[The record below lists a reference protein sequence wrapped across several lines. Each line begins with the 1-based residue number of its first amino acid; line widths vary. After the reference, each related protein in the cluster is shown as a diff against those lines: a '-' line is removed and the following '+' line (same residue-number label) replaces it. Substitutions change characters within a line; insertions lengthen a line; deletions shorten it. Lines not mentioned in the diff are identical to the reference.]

1 MAPVRTAKPM
11 YAGGDRDPPAQSLLD
26 WRDRRD
32 GDDGVQQATTP
43 ITGAVDT
50 VLDPPPAPAKH
61 RHD

>member
-1 MAPVRTAKPM
+1 MCAVT
-11 YAGGDRDPPAQSLLD
+11 LLD